1 MKYLDYDGLKYF
13 AQQIKVK
20 LNNKVDKVTGKAL
33 STNDYTT
40 EEKNK
45 LAGIASDANKTTV
58 EDLLTSTSTTNALSA
73 KQGKVLNDKIAAIVA
88 GGKGDM
94 LKATY
99 DADGDGVVDNAKAL
113 NGHEDSYFAKATD
126 IPTKTSHLTNDSSFT
141 TMSAVEKKGYQTASQ
156 VTSAITTAIAGVT
169 QFDMQVVEKLP
180 TTGKK
185 GVIYL
190 ISHAHGTND
199 SYDEYIWVTNGSTSN
214 FEKLGNTDIN
224 LSAYVK
230 TTDLVSIT
238 NTEIDAI
245 LKA

>member
-1 MKYLDYDGLKYF
+1 
-13 AQQIKVK
+13 
-20 LNNKVDKVTGKAL
+20 
-33 STNDYTT
+33 
-40 EEKNK
+40 
-45 LAGIASDANKTTV
+45 
-58 EDLLTSTSTTNALSA
+58 
-73 KQGKVLNDKIAAIVA
+73 
-88 GGKGDM
+88 M

-126 IPTKTSHLTNDSSFT
+126 IPTKTSQLTNDSSFT
-141 TMSAVEKKGYQTASQ
+141 TMSAVEKKGYQTATQ
-156 VTSAITTAIAGVT
+156 VNTAITTAIAGVT

-180 TTGKK
+180 TTGKN

-245 LKA
+245 LDA